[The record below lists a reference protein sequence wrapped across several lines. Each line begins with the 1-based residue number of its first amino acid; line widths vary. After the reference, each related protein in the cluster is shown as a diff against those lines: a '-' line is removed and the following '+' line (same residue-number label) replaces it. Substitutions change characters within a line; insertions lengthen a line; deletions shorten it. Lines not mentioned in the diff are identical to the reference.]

1 MLHSNQ
7 NDQRPEKKID
17 SNNYDVDNDEIIIII
32 IIIMILI
39 IVIIIVIIIGMW
51 QFGYKKRNTSIKFH
65 LRSRSYGSALCRRN
79 KCS

>member
-32 IIIMILI
+32 MILI

-51 QFGYKKRNTSIKFH
+51 
-65 LRSRSYGSALCRRN
+65 
-79 KCS
+79 

>member
-32 IIIMILI
+32 IIMILR

-51 QFGYKKRNTSIKFH
+51 QFGYTEWNTSIKFH
-65 LRSRSYGSALCRRN
+65 FRSRSYGSALRRRN